1 MADVSFDFRGR
12 GAVVTGAA
20 MGIGAAVAQRLTAAG
35 AKVSLWD
42 IDASGV
48 SAAAEACGAP
58 SAIAVDV
65 TDDDAVAKAADR
77 ALSEIGTIHAVV
89 TAVGLP
95 GPRQGLLALPPDQWR
110 WLVDVN
116 LHGTYLVLRT
126 LVPAM
131 VRHGFGRVV
140 TVAST
145 AAKEGSPLAPAYS
158 AAKAGVVA
166 LTKSLGREL
175 AAKGVAVNCVTHGAI
190 DTPML
195 EGLSSDRLDAMAAR
209 VPMGRLGQPEEVADM
224 ILWLLSGHCEYT
236 TGQVFD
242 ISGGRATY

>member
-1 MADVSFDFRGR
+1 MADPSLDLQGR

-20 MGIGAAVAQRLTAAG
+20 IGIGAAVAARLTGAG
-35 AKVSLWD
+35 ARVSLWD
-42 IDASGV
+42 IDTAGV
-48 SAAAEACGAP
+48 EAAAAACGAP
-58 SAIAVDV
+58 SAVTVDV
-65 TDDDAVAKAADR
+65 TDDAAVARAADATR
-77 ALSEIGTIHAVV
+77 EAIGEIHAVV

-95 GPRQGLLALPPDQWR
+95 GPRLGAFGLTPQQWR

-116 LHGTYLVLRT
+116 LHGTYLVLRA

-131 VRHGFGRVV
+131 VRQGYGRVV
-140 TVAST
+140 TVTST
-145 AAKEGSPLAPAYS
+145 AAKDGNSKAAAYS

-175 AAKGVAVNCVTHGAI
+175 AGTGVLVNCVAHGAI

-195 EGLSSDRLDAMAAR
+195 DTATPSQRAAMADA
-209 VPMGRLGQPEEVADM
+209 VPLGRLGRPEEVAEM
-224 ILWLLSGHCEYT
+224 IAWLVSERCSYSAGA
-236 TGQVFD
+236 VFD

>member
-1 MADVSFDFRGR
+1 MAEASFDFSGR
-12 GAVVTGAA
+12 CAVVTGAA
-20 MGIGAAVAQRLTAAG
+20 MGIGAAVAKRLGEAG
-35 AKVSLWD
+35 AAVSLWD
-42 IDASGV
+42 IDADGV
-48 SAAAEACGAP
+48 SAAAAASGAP

-65 TDDDAVAKAADR
+65 TDDQAVAEAADR
-77 ALSEIGTIHAVV
+77 TIREIGAVHAVV

-95 GPRQGLLALPPDQWR
+95 GPRQGALNLPPDQWR

-116 LHGTYLVLRT
+116 LHGTYLVLRA

-131 VRHGFGRVV
+131 VRQGFGRVV
-140 TVAST
+140 TVASI

-175 AAKGVAVNCVTHGAI
+175 ATTGVAVNCVAHGAI

-195 EGLSSDRLDAMAAR
+195 EGLSPERQAAMADR
-209 VPMGRLGQPEEVADM
+209 IPMARLGRPDEVADM
-224 ILWLLSGHCEYT
+224 ILWLLSERCAYT